1 MAQILIID
9 DDALVRRALR
19 KLLEYAG
26 YEIIEAADGIEGV
39 NLYERHE
46 PDLIISDIFMPKKE
60 GLETI
65 SELRSKHPDV
75 KIIAI
80 SGGGLP
86 NQVDFLPT
94 AELLGASHT
103 LFKPFRSEE
112 LLKIVKKLLQD

>member
-9 DDALVRRALR
+9 DDSLVRRALR

-26 YEIIEAADGIEGV
+26 YEVIEAADGIEGV
-39 NLYERHE
+39 SFYEQHE

-65 SELRSKHPDV
+65 SELRSKHPKV

-86 NQVDFLPT
+86 NQVNFLPT
-94 AELLGASHT
+94 AELLGAIHT
-103 LFKPFRSEE
+103 LSKPFKSEE
-112 LLKIVKKLLQD
+112 LLTVIGELLKE

>member
-26 YEIIEAADGIEGV
+26 YEVIEAADGIEGV
-39 NLYERHE
+39 DLYEQHE
-46 PDLIISDIFMPKKE
+46 PDLIISDIFMPRKE

-65 SELRSKHPDV
+65 SELRSKYPEV

-94 AELLGASHT
+94 AELLGAIHT
-103 LFKPFRSEE
+103 LSKTFRSEE
-112 LLKIVKKLLQD
+112 LLTIVEKLLKD